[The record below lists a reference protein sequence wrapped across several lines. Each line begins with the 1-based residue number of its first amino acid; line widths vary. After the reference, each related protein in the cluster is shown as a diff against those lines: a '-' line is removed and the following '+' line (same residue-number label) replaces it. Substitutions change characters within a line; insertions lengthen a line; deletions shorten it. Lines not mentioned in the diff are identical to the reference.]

1 MKKLRTAFRPGMR
14 SALRRSAAGAA
25 LLLGAAPALAIDVD
39 AGDYTALPAGT
50 NLGLLYYQHVER
62 DRIYA
67 GGQRIAGGN
76 LDSDVGIV
84 RYVRF
89 MEIGGYTIDPQF
101 LLPFGKLRATDSLSA
116 LGSASGVGDLM
127 LAATVWLVNQP
138 EKKRYFGIT
147 PFLFVPVGSYDKD
160 RPLNLGE
167 HRWKL
172 ALQAGYITPLI
183 DKFTLDLVADVTF
196 FGSNDKFSP
205 SAATLR
211 QDPLFQGQAW
221 LRYHL
226 TESFDLRGGLSY
238 AAGGES
244 RVNGVSRNDHTNT
257 SKFSVGMAWFPTPTV
272 QVLGTYGRD
281 ISVRNGPL
289 EGSRFNLRLL
299 KVF

>member
-1 MKKLRTAFRPGMR
+1 MKKLRTACRPGMR

-50 NLGLLYYQHVER
+50 NLGLLYYQHAER
-62 DRIYA
+62 DKVYA
-67 GGQRIAGGN
+67 GGNRIAGGN
-76 LDSDVGIV
+76 LDSDIGIV

-89 MEIGGYTIDPQF
+89 MEIGGYTVDPQF
-101 LLPFGKLRATDSLSA
+101 LLPFGKLRATDNLSA
-116 LGSASGVGDLM
+116 LGSASGVGDLI
-127 LAATVWLVNQP
+127 LTATVWLVNQP

-160 RPLNLGE
+160 QPLNLGE
-167 HRWKL
+167 HRWKF
-172 ALQAGYITPLI
+172 ALQAGYITPLV
-183 DKFTLDLVADVTF
+183 DRFTLDLVADVTF
-196 FGSNDKFSP
+196 FGSNDKFGP

-211 QDPLFQGQAW
+211 QDPLVQGQAW

-226 TESFDLRGGLSY
+226 TDSFDIRGGLSY

-244 RVNGVSRNDHTNT
+244 KVNGVSRNDHTNT
-257 SKFSVGMAWFPTPTV
+257 SKFSVGMAWFPTPAV

-281 ISVRNGPL
+281 ITVRNGPL
-289 EGSRFNLRLL
+289 ESSRFNLRLL